1 MGISGV
7 VAMRLPPRGREHVA
21 GPGAGESV
29 YLWSCK
35 EVDVFYIVE
44 LGTDI

>member
-1 MGISGV
+1 
-7 VAMRLPPRGREHVA
+7 MRLPPQGGGGHVA
-21 GPGAGESV
+21 GPGGGGESV

-44 LGTDI
+44 MIYKVFL